1 MIATYA
7 KQLAQIEEF
16 EKAYDHCV
24 ENFQAPLKKTLR
36 KVRRQRR

>member
-16 EKAYDHCV
+16 EKAYDHFV